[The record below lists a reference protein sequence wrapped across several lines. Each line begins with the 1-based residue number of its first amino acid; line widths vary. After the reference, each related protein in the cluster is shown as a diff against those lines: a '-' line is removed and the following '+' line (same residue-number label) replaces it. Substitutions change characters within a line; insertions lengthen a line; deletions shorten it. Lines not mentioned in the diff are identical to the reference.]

1 MKSFLLPVGHY
12 AGASLPSLLS
22 AFSCGAA
29 LPVTGLDIFHITDR
43 PADPILVPM
52 IRDLNQAHT
61 LFDRADNT
69 SFFPS
74 SFAYASFRP
83 ELPSI
88 STLSSDPS
96 SAALLTALRG
106 KGDQA
111 QVHHRA
117 ILAWQQLQHS
127 VQLEWRELAR
137 CVPSHRPPY
146 DDKHHISGYNL
157 FVSAY
162 HGFAQLGREHIP
174 EPQPYP
180 EFPISSLQLLA
191 TTCSNGVATI
201 RCRLILV
208 TITPDRWHL
217 SARIQLAAPGVGC
230 DPSKMRSCMA
240 TRMHDNEVEFSV
252 PNSGNNNCQAH
263 IRYRLI
269 DEVTG
274 YRNNWIKLP
283 AKQF

>member
-1 MKSFLLPVGHY
+1 MPKFHPTPIIQDCWSSIGDITFYHRNGQCYWKRKPKPSFNH
-12 AGASLPSLLS
+12 
-22 AFSCGAA
+22 
-29 LPVTGLDIFHITDR
+29 T
-43 PADPILVPM
+43 PARL
-52 IRDLNQAHT
+52 
-61 LFDRADNT
+61 
-69 SFFPS
+69 
-74 SFAYASFRP
+74 
-83 ELPSI
+83 
-88 STLSSDPS
+88 
-96 SAALLTALRG
+96 
-106 KGDQA
+106 DQA

-146 DDKHHISGYNL
+146 DDNHHISGYNL

-174 EPQPYP
+174 VPQPYP

-208 TITPDRWHL
+208 TITPERWHL

-230 DPSKMRSCMA
+230 DPSKMRSCMGI
-240 TRMHDNEVEFSV
+240 RKHDNEVEFSV

-283 AKQF
+283 AK